1 MLLLR
6 DIREFGYN
14 VCEMWIVVVSGEFFV
29 DNVIYLEFVDVVI
42 FLIWYKLKFVIYDLF
57 FLVMFGKL
65 CSKF

>member
-6 DIREFGYN
+6 DIREFEYN

-42 FLIWYKLKFVIYDLF
+42 FFRFLIWY
-57 FLVMFGKL
+57 G
-65 CSKF
+65 